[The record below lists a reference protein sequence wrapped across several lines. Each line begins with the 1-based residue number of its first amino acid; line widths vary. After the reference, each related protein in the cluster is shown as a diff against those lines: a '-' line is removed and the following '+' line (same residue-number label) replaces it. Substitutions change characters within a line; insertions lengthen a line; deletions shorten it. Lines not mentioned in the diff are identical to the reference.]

1 MYKKFCRSLGY
12 YEESEKQSKGSSL
25 GNDEPNTFS
34 CQQDRIRMGAGFDL
48 ELYSSDRLLRAVN
61 ELGYCEQGYG
71 KLACVRVR
79 PHHLRKIVLGLSS
92 SY

>member
-1 MYKKFCRSLGY
+1 MYKKCCRSLGY

-34 CQQDRIRMGAGFDL
+34 CQQDRIKMGAGFDL

-61 ELGYCEQGYG
+61 ELGYYEQGYD
-71 KLACVRVR
+71 KLVCVRVR
-79 PHHLRKIVLGLSS
+79 PHHLRKIVLGLNS